1 MGGSV
6 PVESFPTEHTPGARP
21 GEWALLVPF
30 QHITVD
36 ARRSVARRPL

>member
-1 MGGSV
+1 MGRSV
-6 PVESFPTEHTPGARP
+6 PVESIAIERTPGARP
-21 GEWALLVPF
+21 GEWTLLVPF